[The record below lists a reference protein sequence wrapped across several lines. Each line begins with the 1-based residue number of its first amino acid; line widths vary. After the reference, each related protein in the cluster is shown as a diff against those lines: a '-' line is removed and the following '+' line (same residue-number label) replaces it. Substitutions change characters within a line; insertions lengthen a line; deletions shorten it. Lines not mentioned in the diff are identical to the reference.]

1 MSRTQCEEDRRMEKF
16 ECVFD
21 RWERRELSQAEAA
34 EILGRSERQ
43 FRRYIDIYRDEGLEG
58 LRDGRLGRVSGRAIE
73 AEIIERILGL
83 YRTTH
88 RGWNVKHFHEHMVRH
103 HNYKLSYSCL
113 KNHLQAADLVTMER
127 RRGGHRKKRERK
139 PCAGMM
145 LHQDGSREVWL
156 AGQPML
162 DLIVTMDDATSEIY
176 SAFLC
181 EEEGTMSSFRGLLDV
196 TLAHGLPS
204 SFYTDRGS
212 HYFYT
217 PEVGGKVDKTRL
229 TQVGRALAQLR
240 VVHIAAYSPEARGR
254 SERMFGTL
262 QDRLIKELA
271 LAGIT
276 EIEAA
281 NDWIKTVYLPAH
293 NKRFM
298 AVPALPDSAFVKTD
312 VSRLT
317 EALCTEDDR
326 TVGRDNTIAWEGM
339 RLQIPESPLRRH
351 YVQAKVKVHAY
362 PDGTLAVLHGPRV
375 IGRYSGDGVLLTE
388 RVAQRSRVPEPANPV
403 PTAKSAVLAASSVA
417 ARSSP
422 SRRGLAAP
430 AVAERPERRPSLTAP
445 HRAAKGCQS
454 TNRKTC
460 PA

>member
-1 MSRTQCEEDRRMEKF
+1 MSRTECEQDRRMEKF
-16 ECVFD
+16 ESVFD
-21 RWERRELSQAEAA
+21 RWERRELSQTEAA

-58 LRDGRLGRVSGRAIE
+58 LRDGRLGRASGTAIE
-73 AEIIERILGL
+73 GEIIATVLGM
-83 YRTTH
+83 YRTTYQ
-88 RGWNVKHFHEHMVRH
+88 GWNVKHFHEHVVRH

-113 KNHLQAADLVTMER
+113 KNHLQAADLVKVER
-127 RRGGHRKKRERK
+127 RKGGHRKKRERR
-139 PCAGMM
+139 PCVGMM

-156 AGQPML
+156 QGQPML

-176 SAFLC
+176 SAFLVA
-181 EEEGTMSSFRGLLDV
+181 EEGTMSSFQGLLDV

-217 PEVGGKVDKTRL
+217 PEVGGQVDKTRL
-229 TQVGRALAQLR
+229 TQVGRALSQLG

-276 EIEAA
+276 DMETA
-281 NDWIKTVYLPAH
+281 NAWIKTDYLPAH
-293 NKRFM
+293 NQRFM
-298 AVPALPDSAFVKTD
+298 AVPALPDSAFVTTEA
-312 VSRLT
+312 SRLT
-317 EALCTEDDR
+317 EALCHEDER
-326 TVGRDNTIAWEGM
+326 TVGRDNTISWAGM
-339 RLQIPESPLRRH
+339 CLQLPESPLRRH
-351 YVQAKVKVHAY
+351 YVKAKVKVHAY

-375 IGRYSGDGVLLTE
+375 IGRYSGDDALL
-388 RVAQRSRVPEPANPV
+388 AGDKPAK
-403 PTAKSAVLAASSVA
+403 PTPAAKSAVLAASSVA

-430 AVAERPERRPSLTAP
+430 VIAEVAERRPFLTAP

-454 TNRKTC
+454 SNRKAC
-460 PA
+460 SA